1 MNMLR
6 IKFNNDVKKLLN
18 DCNSTIKSIIS
29 SRLSS
34 INKNN
39 NIKQVQ
45 IYFNTNY
52 NNLKNKLNLDIKAA
66 QSYVPPVPASA
77 SASVTAPAPA
87 PAPASKVA
95 QKKITLQADTLFD
108 FDKSTLKS
116 DGVATLNKV
125 AQDVKKMKLE
135 VVIIVGY
142 TDSVGSD
149 AYNIALGQRR
159 ANAVKS
165 FLTNDGGVEAT
176 RVYTESKGKA
186 DPVASNATAEGRAK
200 NRRAVIEVVGT
211 QPVK

>member
-1 MNMLR
+1 MNKTL
-6 IKFNNDVKKLLN
+6 KLLLASVITVSATAAMASDN
-18 DCNSTIKSIIS
+18 WENSTG
-29 SRLSS
+29 
-34 INKNN
+34 
-39 NIKQVQ
+39 
-45 IYFNTNY
+45 TNWR
-52 NNLKNKLNLDIKAA
+52 NGDGTLCWRDAA
-66 QSYVPPVPASA
+66 WTPA
-77 SASVTAPAPA
+77 TAAANCDGWLAPKPAAAPKPA
-87 PAPASKVA
+87 QPAASKVA

-116 DGVATLNKV
+116 GGVATLSKI
-125 AQDVKKMKLE
+125 AQDIKNMKLE

>member
-1 MNMLR
+1 MNKTL
-6 IKFNNDVKKLLN
+6 KLILAAVITISAGSAMAQPKN
-18 DCNSTIKSIIS
+18 VDNWVNSTGTPW
-29 SRLSS
+29 RNGDGTLCWRDA
-34 INKNN
+34 
-39 NIKQVQ
+39 
-45 IYFNTNY
+45 TWTPAT
-52 NNLKNKLNLDIKAA
+52 AA
-66 QSYVPPVPASA
+66 PNCDGWLAPKPAA
-77 SASVTAPAPA
+77 APAA
-87 PAPASKVA
+87 AVSKVA

-116 DGVATLNKV
+116 AGVATLNKL
-125 AQDVKKMKLE
+125 AQDIKKMKLE

-142 TDSVGSD
+142 TDSVGTD

-159 ANAVKS
+159 ANAVKA

-211 QPVK
+211 QAVK

>member
-1 MNMLR
+1 MNKTL
-6 IKFNNDVKKLLN
+6 KLILAAVITISAGSAMAQPKN
-18 DCNSTIKSIIS
+18 VDNWVNSTGTPW
-29 SRLSS
+29 RNGDGTLCWRDA
-34 INKNN
+34 
-39 NIKQVQ
+39 
-45 IYFNTNY
+45 TWTPAT
-52 NNLKNKLNLDIKAA
+52 AA
-66 QSYVPPVPASA
+66 PNCDGWLAPKPAA
-77 SASVTAPAPA
+77 APAA
-87 PAPASKVA
+87 AASKVT

-116 DGVATLNKV
+116 AGVATLNKL
-125 AQDVKKMKLE
+125 AQDIKKMKLE

-142 TDSVGSD
+142 TDSVGTD

-159 ANAVKS
+159 ANAVKA

-211 QPVK
+211 QAVK

>member
-1 MNMLR
+1 MNKTLKLMLAAL
-6 IKFNNDVKKLLN
+6 I
-18 DCNSTIKSIIS
+18 TISAGS
-29 SRLSS
+29 VMAQP
-34 INKNN
+34 KNVDN
-39 NIKQVQ
+39 WVNATGTPWR
-45 IYFNTNY
+45 NGDGT
-52 NNLKNKLNLDIKAA
+52 LCWRDATWTPATAA
-66 QSYVPPVPASA
+66 ANCDGWLAPKPAA
-77 SASVTAPAPA
+77 AAKPAA
-87 PAPASKVA
+87 APASKVA

-116 DGVATLNKV
+116 EGVATLGKIAKDIKN
-125 AQDVKKMKLE
+125 MKLE

-149 AYNIALGQRR
+149 VYNIALGQRR

>member
-1 MNMLR
+1 MNKTLKLMLAAL
-6 IKFNNDVKKLLN
+6 ITISASPVMAQAKNVDNWV
-18 DCNSTIKSIIS
+18 NSTGTPW
-29 SRLSS
+29 RNGDGTLCWRDA
-34 INKNN
+34 
-39 NIKQVQ
+39 
-45 IYFNTNY
+45 TWTPAT
-52 NNLKNKLNLDIKAA
+52 AA
-66 QSYVPPVPASA
+66 ANCDGWLAPKPAA
-77 SASVTAPAPA
+77 AAKPAA
-87 PAPASKVA
+87 APASKVA

-116 DGVATLNKV
+116 EGVATLGKIAKDIKN
-125 AQDVKKMKLE
+125 MKLE

>member
-1 MNMLR
+1 MNKTLKLMLAAL
-6 IKFNNDVKKLLN
+6 I
-18 DCNSTIKSIIS
+18 TISAGS
-29 SRLSS
+29 VMAQQ
-34 INKNN
+34 KNVDN
-39 NIKQVQ
+39 WVNA
-45 IYFNTNY
+45 TGTPW
-52 NNLKNKLNLDIKAA
+52 KNGDGTLCWRDATWTPATAA
-66 QSYVPPVPASA
+66 ANCDGWLAPKPAA
-77 SASVTAPAPA
+77 AKPAA
-87 PAPASKVA
+87 AASKVA

-116 DGVATLNKV
+116 EGVATLGKIAKDIKN
-125 AQDVKKMKLE
+125 MKLE

>member
-1 MNMLR
+1 MNKTLKLMLAAL
-6 IKFNNDVKKLLN
+6 ITISAGSVMAQPKNVDNWV
-18 DCNSTIKSIIS
+18 NSTGTPW
-29 SRLSS
+29 RNGDGTLCWRDA
-34 INKNN
+34 
-39 NIKQVQ
+39 
-45 IYFNTNY
+45 TWTPAT
-52 NNLKNKLNLDIKAA
+52 AA
-66 QSYVPPVPASA
+66 ANCDGWLAPKPAA
-77 SASVTAPAPA
+77 AAKPA
-87 PAPASKVA
+87 ASKVA

-116 DGVATLNKV
+116 EGIATLNKV
-125 AQDVKKMKLE
+125 AQDITKMKLE

-142 TDSVGSD
+142 TDGVGTD

-165 FLTNDGGVEAT
+165 FLTNAGGVEAT

>member
-1 MNMLR
+1 MAQPKNVD
-6 IKFNNDVKKLLN
+6 NWV
-18 DCNSTIKSIIS
+18 NSTGTPWKNGDGTLCWRDAAWTPATAAANCDGWLAPKS
-29 SRLSS
+29 
-34 INKNN
+34 
-39 NIKQVQ
+39 
-45 IYFNTNY
+45 
-52 NNLKNKLNLDIKAA
+52 AA
-66 QSYVPPVPASA
+66 
-77 SASVTAPAPA
+77 APAKPA
-87 PAPASKVA
+87 ASKVA

-116 DGVATLNKV
+116 GGVATLNKV
-125 AQDVKKMKLE
+125 AQDIKKMKLE

>member
-1 MNMLR
+1 MNKTLKLMLAAL
-6 IKFNNDVKKLLN
+6 ITISASSVMAQAKNVDNWV
-18 DCNSTIKSIIS
+18 NSTGTPW
-29 SRLSS
+29 RNGDGTLCWRDA
-34 INKNN
+34 
-39 NIKQVQ
+39 
-45 IYFNTNY
+45 TWTPAT
-52 NNLKNKLNLDIKAA
+52 AA
-66 QSYVPPVPASA
+66 ANCDGWLAPKPAA
-77 SASVTAPAPA
+77 APAPAPA

-165 FLTNDGGVEAT
+165 LLTNDGGVEAT

>member
-1 MNMLR
+1 MNKTL
-6 IKFNNDVKKLLN
+6 KLILAAVITISAGSAMAQPKN
-18 DCNSTIKSIIS
+18 VDNWVNSTGTPW
-29 SRLSS
+29 
-34 INKNN
+34 KNGDGTLCWRDASWTPATAAPN
-39 NIKQVQ
+39 CDGWLAPKPAAA
-45 IYFNTNY
+45 
-52 NNLKNKLNLDIKAA
+52 KAA
-66 QSYVPPVPASA
+66 P
-77 SASVTAPAPA
+77 
-87 PAPASKVA
+87 SKVT

-116 DGVATLNKV
+116 AGVATLNKL
-125 AQDVKKMKLE
+125 AQDIKKMKLE

-142 TDSVGSD
+142 TDSVGTD

-159 ANAVKS
+159 ANAVKA

-211 QPVK
+211 QAVK

>member
-1 MNMLR
+1 MNKTL
-6 IKFNNDVKKLLN
+6 KLILAAVIAISAGSAMAQPKSVDN
-18 DCNSTIKSIIS
+18 WVNSTGTPWRNGDGSLCWRDAS
-29 SRLSS
+29 WTPATAAPNCDGWLAP
-34 INKNN
+34 
-39 NIKQVQ
+39 
-45 IYFNTNY
+45 
-52 NNLKNKLNLDIKAA
+52 KAA
-66 QSYVPPVPASA
+66 AKPA
-77 SASVTAPAPA
+77 V
-87 PAPASKVA
+87 SKVA

-116 DGVATLNKV
+116 EGVATLNKL
-125 AQDVKKMKLE
+125 ASDIKKMKLE

-142 TDSVGSD
+142 TDSVGTD

-165 FLTNDGGVEAT
+165 FLTNAGGVEAT

-211 QPVK
+211 QAVK

>member
-1 MNMLR
+1 MNKTL
-6 IKFNNDVKKLLN
+6 KLVLAGVVTVAAGATSAQSVDN
-18 DCNSTIKSIIS
+18 WVNSTGTPW
-29 SRLSS
+29 RNGDGTLCWR
-34 INKNN
+34 
-39 NIKQVQ
+39 
-45 IYFNTNY
+45 
-52 NNLKNKLNLDIKAA
+52 DAA
-66 QSYVPPVPASA
+66 WTPA
-77 SASVTAPAPA
+77 TAAANCDGWLAPKPAAAAAAKPA
-87 PAPASKVA
+87 ASKVA

-116 DGVATLNKV
+116 GGVATLGKI
-125 AQDVKKMKLE
+125 AQDIKKMKLE

>member
-1 MNMLR
+1 MAQAKNVD
-6 IKFNNDVKKLLN
+6 NWV
-18 DCNSTIKSIIS
+18 NSTGTPW
-29 SRLSS
+29 RNGDGTLCWRDA
-34 INKNN
+34 
-39 NIKQVQ
+39 
-45 IYFNTNY
+45 TWTPAT
-52 NNLKNKLNLDIKAA
+52 AA
-66 QSYVPPVPASA
+66 ANCDGWLAPKPAA
-77 SASVTAPAPA
+77 AAKPAA
-87 PAPASKVA
+87 APASKVA

-116 DGVATLNKV
+116 SGIATLNKV
-125 AQDVKKMKLE
+125 AQDIKKMKLE

>member
-1 MNMLR
+1 MNKTLKLMLAALITISAGSVMAQPR
-6 IKFNNDVKKLLN
+6 NVDNWV
-18 DCNSTIKSIIS
+18 NSTGTPWRNGDGTLCWRDSAW
-29 SRLSS
+29 
-34 INKNN
+34 
-39 NIKQVQ
+39 
-45 IYFNTNY
+45 TPAT
-52 NNLKNKLNLDIKAA
+52 AA
-66 QSYVPPVPASA
+66 ANCDGWLAPKPAA
-77 SASVTAPAPA
+77 AAPAPA
-87 PAPASKVA
+87 APASKVT

-108 FDKSTLKS
+108 FDKSNLKS
-116 DGVATLNKV
+116 EGVATLNKL
-125 AQDVKKMKLE
+125 AQDIKKMKLE

-142 TDSVGSD
+142 TDGIGTD

-159 ANAVKS
+159 ANAVKA

>member
-1 MNMLR
+1 MNKTLKLMLAAL
-6 IKFNNDVKKLLN
+6 ITISAGSVMAQPKNVDNWV
-18 DCNSTIKSIIS
+18 NSTGTPW
-29 SRLSS
+29 RNGDGTLCWR
-34 INKNN
+34 
-39 NIKQVQ
+39 
-45 IYFNTNY
+45 
-52 NNLKNKLNLDIKAA
+52 DAA
-66 QSYVPPVPASA
+66 WTPATA
-77 SASVTAPAPA
+77 AANCDGWLAPKPAAAAPAKPA
-87 PAPASKVA
+87 ASKVA

-116 DGVATLNKV
+116 GGVATLNKV
-125 AQDVKKMKLE
+125 AQDIKKMKLE

>member
-1 MNMLR
+1 MNKTLKLMLAAL
-6 IKFNNDVKKLLN
+6 ITISAGSVMAQQKNVDNWV
-18 DCNSTIKSIIS
+18 NSTGTPW
-29 SRLSS
+29 RNGDGTLCWRDA
-34 INKNN
+34 
-39 NIKQVQ
+39 
-45 IYFNTNY
+45 TWTPAT
-52 NNLKNKLNLDIKAA
+52 AA
-66 QSYVPPVPASA
+66 ANCDGWLAPKPAA
-77 SASVTAPAPA
+77 APAKPA
-87 PAPASKVA
+87 AAASKVA

-116 DGVATLNKV
+116 EGVATLGKIAKDIKN
-125 AQDVKKMKLE
+125 MKLE

>member
-1 MNMLR
+1 MLPGHLQ
-6 IKFNNDVKKLLN
+6 LL
-18 DCNSTIKSIIS
+18 
-29 SRLSS
+29 L
-34 INKNN
+34 
-39 NIKQVQ
+39 Q
-45 IYFNTNY
+45 
-52 NNLKNKLNLDIKAA
+52 
-66 QSYVPPVPASA
+66 
-77 SASVTAPAPA
+77 TATV
-87 PAPASKVA
+87 SKVA

-116 DGVATLNKV
+116 SGIATLNKV
-125 AQDVKKMKLE
+125 AQDIKKMKLE

>member
-1 MNMLR
+1 MNKTL
-6 IKFNNDVKKLLN
+6 KLILAALITISAGSVMAQPRN
-18 DCNSTIKSIIS
+18 VDNWVNSAGTPW
-29 SRLSS
+29 RNGDGTLCWR
-34 INKNN
+34 
-39 NIKQVQ
+39 
-45 IYFNTNY
+45 
-52 NNLKNKLNLDIKAA
+52 DAA
-66 QSYVPPVPASA
+66 WTPATAAANCDGWLAPKPAAAAAAA
-77 SASVTAPAPA
+77 STVT
-87 PAPASKVA
+87 

-108 FDKSTLKS
+108 FDKSNLKAE
-116 DGVATLNKV
+116 GVATLHKL
-125 AQDVKKMKLE
+125 AQDIKKMKLE

-142 TDSVGSD
+142 TDSVGTD

-159 ANAVKS
+159 ANAVKA

>member
-1 MNMLR
+1 MNKTLKLMLAALITISAGSVMAQPR
-6 IKFNNDVKKLLN
+6 NVDNWV
-18 DCNSTIKSIIS
+18 NSTGTPW
-29 SRLSS
+29 RNGDGTLCWR
-34 INKNN
+34 
-39 NIKQVQ
+39 
-45 IYFNTNY
+45 
-52 NNLKNKLNLDIKAA
+52 DAA
-66 QSYVPPVPASA
+66 WTPATA
-77 SASVTAPAPA
+77 AANCDGWLAPKPAAAAPA
-87 PAPASKVA
+87 APASKVT

-108 FDKSTLKS
+108 FDKSNLKS
-116 DGVATLNKV
+116 EGVATLNKL
-125 AQDVKKMKLE
+125 AQDIKKMKLE

-142 TDSVGSD
+142 TDGIGTD

-159 ANAVKS
+159 ANAVKA

>member
-1 MNMLR
+1 MNKTLKLMLAALITISAGSVMAQPR
-6 IKFNNDVKKLLN
+6 NVDNWV
-18 DCNSTIKSIIS
+18 NSTGTPW
-29 SRLSS
+29 RNGDGTLCWR
-34 INKNN
+34 
-39 NIKQVQ
+39 
-45 IYFNTNY
+45 
-52 NNLKNKLNLDIKAA
+52 DAA
-66 QSYVPPVPASA
+66 WTPATA
-77 SASVTAPAPA
+77 APNCDGWLAPKPAAAPAA
-87 PAPASKVA
+87 APASKVA

-116 DGVATLNKV
+116 EGIATLNKV
-125 AQDVKKMKLE
+125 AQDITKMKLE

-142 TDSVGSD
+142 TDSVGTD

-165 FLTNDGGVEAT
+165 FLTNAGGVEPT